1 MKIIPTNMTV
11 ADYCAGL
18 DLKQISVNRAYQRS
32 DKVWPPAAR
41 SFLIETILLG
51 FPVPKFSLHQVT
63 DLATRATRKEIVDG
77 QQRTMA
83 ILDFYRGN
91 LRLSTTLELE
101 DAAGR
106 RYEQLPPQL
115 QSRFMDYS
123 LSIDLFVGTTPEQ
136 VREVF
141 RRINA
146 YTVPLN
152 PEEQRHA
159 SYQGP
164 FKWFAHRLARDLGD
178 AFVGLG
184 VFTEKQL
191 VRMADAKLLT
201 EIVHAYVNGITTTDK
216 RKLNRLYK
224 QLDVE
229 FPQEA
234 ELDSRIRAAFDL
246 LLQIP
251 SLRETELTKP
261 FQFYSLLLAA
271 MHGLEAIPT
280 LVSSA
285 PGVDE
290 LNLESANHGI
300 ELLADAVEAGDD
312 EGRFGP
318 FVKASSEKTNVGT
331 QREIRFQWMVK
342 AMAGELT

>member
-1 MKIIPTNMTV
+1 M

-18 DLKQISVNRAYQRS
+18 ESKQIIVNRAYQRS

-51 FPVPKFSLHQVT
+51 FPIPKFSLHQVT
-63 DLATRATRKEIVDG
+63 DLPSRTTRKEIVDG

-83 ILDFYRGN
+83 ILDFYRGT
-91 LRLSTTLELE
+91 LRLSTTIDLEE
-101 DAAGR
+101 AAGR
-106 RYEQLPPQL
+106 RYDQLPGQL

-123 LSIDLFVGTTPEQ
+123 LSTDLFVGTTPEE

-164 FKWFAHRLARDLGD
+164 FKWFIHRLARDLGD

-191 VRMADAKLLT
+191 VRMADAKLLS
-201 EIVHAYVNGITTTDK
+201 EVIHAYVHGISTTDK

-224 QLDVE
+224 DHDQD
-229 FPQEA
+229 FPQEE
-234 ELDSRIRAAFDL
+234 ELDRRIRTAFDVL
-246 LLQIP
+246 LGLP
-251 SLRETELTKP
+251 SLRNTELTKP
-261 FQFYSLLLAA
+261 FHVYSLLLAV
-271 MHGLEAIPT
+271 MHVQEPLQA
-280 LVSSA
+280 LVNIA
-285 PGVDE
+285 PEGEPLDLDGAKRGV
-290 LNLESANHGI
+290 
-300 ELLADAVEAGDD
+300 ELLADAVEAGDED
-312 EGRFGP
+312 GRFGP
-318 FVKASSEKTNVGT
+318 FVKASADKTNVGA
-331 QREIRFQWMVK
+331 QRETRFLWMVR
-342 AMAGELT
+342 ALRGELE